1 MRKSLKKVCSVALV
15 VAMSCSMM
23 ACGKSGSSDSKKK
36 NIKLEKLT
44 ASELAEKMEKAAKDD
59 VTSGT
64 ASIKVVLD
72 AEAEGQKLSISGEA
86 KAEANADDMIGHV
99 SAKAKVNDGSEKVD
113 KKIDI
118 YGQVDG
124 SDIDLYG
131 KMDDEDWKYT
141 KENTNDLVGK
151 AEEYADQYAGSIADN
166 ADEYLDSIAD
176 NADSYKAMLDD
187 YDGEIK
193 TKNGCYVLSETLDL
207 GEVKDLVDNYKDAI
221 ENTEYSSYLSYLSMI
236 PDAKF
241 DVSLSID
248 GETFYPDTFKIELA
262 DDSVKIS
269 GVEIDVDKCEFSVSF
284 SKVGKTTVKIPK
296 DALEA
301 K

>member
-151 AEEYADQYAGSIADN
+151 AEEYAG
-166 ADEYLDSIAD
+166 SIAD

-207 GEVKDLVDNYKDAI
+207 GEVKDLVDNYKYAI
-221 ENTEYSSYLSYLSMI
+221 ENTEYSSYLSFLIVGSI
-236 PDAKF
+236 
-241 DVSLSID
+241 SLS
-248 GETFYPDTFKIELA
+248 
-262 DDSVKIS
+262 
-269 GVEIDVDKCEFSVSF
+269 
-284 SKVGKTTVKIPK
+284 
-296 DALEA
+296 
-301 K
+301 

>member
-72 AEAEGQKLSISGEA
+72 AEAVGQKLSISGEA

-131 KMDDEDWKYT
+131 KMDDEDW
-141 KENTNDLVGK
+141 
-151 AEEYADQYAGSIADN
+151 

-176 NADSYKAMLDD
+176 NADSFKAMLDD

-207 GEVKDLVDNYKDAI
+207 GEVKDLVDNYKYAI